1 MQKSIIFQYK
11 LEWSIEYWRDKQ
23 KSEVLRKC
31 NVCQKYQGGPFKM
44 PSISLWSSDKV
55 IRSLPFQCTGLAYF
69 DPLYIKCG
77 NHADRRKVS
86 VCLFTCVTV
95 RAIHLEIVAH
105 LSAEKCLLA
114 LWRFIARRGKPQQIV
129 LDNACT
135 LIQINKVIIRRCL
148 VKRSQRSRISIT
160 YCWAE
165 NQIVMYSPTIS
176 MDGRVLWEIN
186 RNQQNGSMKSN
197 WKDMPRNVTTP
208 NVFDRN
214 GSNY

>member
-1 MQKSIIFQYK
+1 MENDGLIRCYDQLNNTDLPEETMNPVLLPTMEKVFE
-11 LEWSIEYWRDKQ
+11 LLIEYHHEKMFHAEG

-31 NVCQKYQGGPFKM
+31 NVCQKYQAGPFKM
-44 PSISLWSSDKV
+44 QTSDKV

-114 LWRFIARRGKPQQIV
+114 L
-129 LDNACT
+129 
-135 LIQINKVIIRRCL
+135 
-148 VKRSQRSRISIT
+148 
-160 YCWAE
+160 
-165 NQIVMYSPTIS
+165 
-176 MDGRVLWEIN
+176 
-186 RNQQNGSMKSN
+186 
-197 WKDMPRNVTTP
+197 
-208 NVFDRN
+208 
-214 GSNY
+214 

>member
-1 MQKSIIFQYK
+1 MRKCFMQKSIIFQYK

-44 PSISLWSSDKV
+44 QTSDKV

-77 NHADRRKVS
+77 NHADRRKVW

-95 RAIHLEIVAH
+95 RVIHLEIVAD

-114 LWRFIARRGKPQQIV
+114 LRRFIARRGKPQQIV

-135 LIQINKVIIRRCL
+135 PIQINKVIIRRCFL
-148 VKRSQRSRISIT
+148 DLKL
-160 YCWAE
+160 
-165 NQIVMYSPTIS
+165 P
-176 MDGRVLWEIN
+176 
-186 RNQQNGSMKSN
+186 
-197 WKDMPRNVTTP
+197 
-208 NVFDRN
+208 
-214 GSNY
+214 